1 MLVVDDDGPGIPEHA
16 IAQMMEP
23 FTRLD
28 PSRNTGTGGAGLGLT
43 LARAIADQHGGSLT
57 LTNRVED
64 GHTVGLSAC
73 LRLPL
78 A

>member
-1 MLVVDDDGPGIPEHA
+1 
-16 IAQMMEP
+16 MMEP

-57 LTNRVED
+57 LANRVEQ
-64 GHTVGLSAC
+64 GQIVGLAAT

-78 A
+78 L